1 MNTYIPLV
9 ISCLG
14 GKMSKQSHTC
24 SICHRRTFNHTVDE
38 MLICKRKMKQRS
50 SNLSRATFSTE
61 VKKRVM
67 ENQKGRCYMCHEYW
81 IHADFHHINDRC
93 DNSFENCVVLCPNC
107 HYDITFQHLDLRDIC
122 GRKKNVP
129 GPNDPL
135 DGR

>member
-50 SNLSRATFSTE
+50 SNLRRATFSSE

-67 ENQKGRCYMCHEYW
+67 ENQKGVCDMCHEYW
-81 IHADFHHINDRC
+81 IHADFHHISDRC
-93 DNSFENCVVLCPNC
+93 DNSFENCVALCVNC
-107 HYDITFQHLDLRDIC
+107 HNDVTHLPLDLRDIC

>member
-1 MNTYIPLV
+1 
-9 ISCLG
+9 
-14 GKMSKQSHTC
+14 MSKQSHRC
-24 SICHRRTFNHTVDE
+24 PICLRITWDHDSGEAKNCQSQ
-38 MLICKRKMKQRS
+38 MAQRS
-50 SNLSRATFSTE
+50 SNLRRANFPRE
-61 VKKRVM
+61 VKKRAM
-67 ENQKGRCYMCHEYW
+67 ERQRGLCARCKEYW

>member
-24 SICHRRTFNHTVDE
+24 SICHRSTFVHSAGEAT
-38 MLICKRKMKQRS
+38 ICKRKMKQRS
-50 SNLSRATFSTE
+50 SNLRRATFSSE

-67 ENQKGRCYMCHEYW
+67 ANQKGVCDMCHEYW
-81 IHADFHHINDRC
+81 IHADFHHINDKC
-93 DNSFENCVVLCPNC
+93 DNSFENCVALCPNC
-107 HYDITFQHLDLRDIC
+107 HYDITYLKLDLRDIM

-129 GPNDPL
+129 TPDDPP
-135 DGR
+135 DDK